1 MLNINLYRTSH
12 VRRCRFNPI
21 LKVALT
27 VTLAGR
33 TVNSIWKGWFN
44 VAVWLISSTVGGYLN
59 IIFPLLLLQIVKLSC
74 TLDFDLN
81 CIVSALRLDT
91 QSGSEI

>member
-1 MLNINLYRTSH
+1 M
-12 VRRCRFNPI
+12 V
-21 LKVALT
+21 
-27 VTLAGR
+27 
-33 TVNSIWKGWFN
+33 
-44 VAVWLISSTVGGYLN
+44 VWLISSTVGGYLN
-59 IIFPLLLLQIVKLSC
+59 IIFPLLLLQIVKLIC